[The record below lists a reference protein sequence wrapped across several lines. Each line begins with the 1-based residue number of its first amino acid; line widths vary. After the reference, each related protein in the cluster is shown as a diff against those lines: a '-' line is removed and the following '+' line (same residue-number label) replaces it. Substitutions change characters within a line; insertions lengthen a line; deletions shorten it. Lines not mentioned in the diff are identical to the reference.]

1 MTLEG
6 KQDGNIQAV
15 AVTVVL
21 SWQVLPQG
29 DRTEVGENG
38 VTLSGGQKARLALAR
53 AVYMVSTAPPA
64 NRPTVLQHRGR

>member
-1 MTLEG
+1 MAIT
-6 KQDGNIQAV
+6 I
-15 AVTVVL
+15 VL

-29 DRTEVGENG
+29 DLTEVGENG

-64 NRPTVLQHRGR
+64 NSPTVQYCNTGEDYSYITQLL